1 MAQFWYDQ
9 QIRRYLLQFVRI
21 FNGFQIQSGQKN
33 AGGTSSQVYRTVP
46 MRYADMS
53 RMVAHVLRGN
63 TENAL
68 NSTPFM
74 TCHVANLNVA
84 RERRHDP
91 KLISSQ
97 QIQERKYDSLNDQ
110 YTAELGN
117 TYTVDR
123 YMPVPYDLT
132 INVDIWSSNTEQK
145 LQILEQILTL
155 FNPTV
160 EIQANTNPLDWTNI
174 TVVELIDIQWSSRSV
189 PQGVDSQLDISTLIF
204 QVPIWINPP
213 AKVKKQSIIHSIIN
227 RIHLDD
233 NLTDLEYDK
242 NMQDFFEQFS
252 NLEEIVV
259 TPQDAQVNVTGNT
272 VSLLNAHGINEGYSW
287 KEFFEQ
293 YGEFQASTSKLK
305 LRRSENIEDST
316 QDIVGTIAYNPTND
330 NQLIFTI
337 DSATLPT
344 NTQNAVLK
352 IIDPQK
358 NYPGDGTLASQQAGQ
373 RYLIINDI
381 NQGSQNWGTVVASAN
396 DIIEFDGIQWQVSFD
411 ASVNGSTVQY
421 VTNTAT
427 NFQYKWTG
435 TEWIDTY
442 QGTYKPGYWILNLS
456 GS

>member
-33 AGGTSSQVYRTVP
+33 AGGSSSQVYRTVP

-259 TPQDAQVNVTGNT
+259 TPQDAQINVTGNT

-358 NYPGDGTLASQQAGQ
+358 NYPGDGTLAGQQAGQ

>member
-21 FNGFQIQSGQKN
+21 FNGFQVQSGQKD
-33 AGGTSSQVYRTVP
+33 AGGTASQVYRTVP

-91 KLISSQ
+91 KLISAQ

-117 TYTVDR
+117 TYTVER

-132 INVDIWSSNTEQK
+132 INVDVWCSNTEQK
-145 LQILEQILTL
+145 LQLLEQILTL

-160 EIQANTNPLDWTNI
+160 EIQSNTNPLDWTNI

-189 PQGVDSQLDISTLIF
+189 PQGVDSQLDIATLIF

-213 AKVKKQSIIHSIIN
+213 AKVKKQSIINSIIN

-242 NMQDFFEQFS
+242 NMADFFAQFS

-259 TPQDAQVNVTGNT
+259 TPQDTQIDVSGNT
-272 VSLLNAHGINEGYSW
+272 ISLLNAHGVNEGYSW

-293 YGEFQASTSKLK
+293 YGEFQASTSKIK
-305 LRRSENIEDST
+305 LRRASDIEDST

-344 NTQNAVLK
+344 NTQTAVLK

-358 NYPGDGTLASQQAGQ
+358 NHPGDGTLAAAANGQ

-381 NQGSQNWGTVVASAN
+381 AQGSQNWGNVSASAN
-396 DIIEFDGIQWQVSFD
+396 DIIEYDGTQWQVSFD
-411 ASVNGSTVQY
+411 ASVNGSTLQY

-427 NFQYKWTG
+427 NYQYKWTG

-442 QGTYKPGYWILNLS
+442 QGQYRPGFWILNLA
-456 GS
+456 G

>member
-330 NQLIFTI
+330 NQ
-337 DSATLPT
+337 
-344 NTQNAVLK
+344 
-352 IIDPQK
+352 
-358 NYPGDGTLASQQAGQ
+358 
-373 RYLIINDI
+373 
-381 NQGSQNWGTVVASAN
+381 
-396 DIIEFDGIQWQVSFD
+396 
-411 ASVNGSTVQY
+411 
-421 VTNTAT
+421 
-427 NFQYKWTG
+427 
-435 TEWIDTY
+435 
-442 QGTYKPGYWILNLS
+442 
-456 GS
+456 

>member
-33 AGGTSSQVYRTVP
+33 AGGSSSQTYRTVP

-53 RMVAHVLRGN
+53 RMVAHILRGN

-91 KLISSQ
+91 KLISAQ
-97 QIQERKYDSLNDQ
+97 QVQERKYDALNDQ

-117 TYTVDR
+117 TYTVER

-132 INVDIWSSNTEQK
+132 INVDVWCSNTEQK
-145 LQILEQILTL
+145 LQLLEQILTL

-160 EIQANTNPLDWTNI
+160 EIQSNTNPLDWTNI

-189 PQGVDSQLDISTLIF
+189 PQGVDSQLDIATLIF

-227 RIHLDD
+227 RIHMDD
-233 NLTDLEYDK
+233 NLGDLEYDK
-242 NMQDFFEQFS
+242 NMQDFFDQFS

-259 TPQDAQVNVTGNT
+259 TPQDAQVDVTGNT
-272 VSLLNAHGINEGYSW
+272 ISLLNAHGVNEGYSW

-293 YGEFQASTSKLK
+293 YGEFQASTSKIK
-305 LRRSENIEDST
+305 LRRASNIEDST
-316 QDIVGTIAYNPTND
+316 QDIVGTIAYNPAND

-344 NTQNAVLK
+344 NTQTAVLK

-358 NYPGDGTLASQQAGQ
+358 NTPGDGTLAGQQAGQ

-381 NQGSQNWGTVVASAN
+381 VDNSSNWGTVTASSN
-396 DIIEFDGIQWQVSFD
+396 DIIEFNGIQWEVSFD
-411 ASVNGSTVQY
+411 ASVNGTTTQY
-421 VTNTAT
+421 VTNAT
-427 NFQYKWTG
+427 TGYQYKWNG

-442 QGTYKPGYWILNLS
+442 QGQYKPGYWILNLA
-456 GS
+456 GL

>member
-21 FNGFQIQSGQKN
+21 FNGFQVQSGQKN
-33 AGGTSSQVYRTVP
+33 AGGSNSQTYRTVP

-53 RMVAHVLRGN
+53 RMVAHILRGN

-91 KLISSQ
+91 KLISAQ
-97 QIQERKYDSLNDQ
+97 QVQERKYDAINDQ

-117 TYTVDR
+117 TYTVER

-132 INVDIWSSNTEQK
+132 INVDVWCSNTEQK
-145 LQILEQILTL
+145 LQLLEQILTL

-160 EIQANTNPLDWTNI
+160 EIQSNTNPLDWTNI

-189 PQGVDSQLDISTLIF
+189 PQGVDSQLDIATLIF

-213 AKVKKQSIIHSIIN
+213 AKVKKQSIIHGIIN
-227 RIHLDD
+227 RIHMDD
-233 NLTDLEYDK
+233 NLGDLEYDK
-242 NMQDFFEQFS
+242 NMQDFFDQFS

-259 TPQDAQVNVTGNT
+259 TPQDAQVDVTGNT
-272 VSLLNAHGINEGYSW
+272 ISLLNAHGINEGYSW

-293 YGEFQASTSKLK
+293 YGEFQASTSKIK
-305 LRRSENIEDST
+305 LRRASDIEDST

-344 NTQNAVLK
+344 NTQTAVLK

-358 NYPGDGTLASQQAGQ
+358 NTPGDGTLAGQQAGQ

-381 NQGSQNWGTVVASAN
+381 VDSSSNWGTVTASAN
-396 DIIEFDGIQWQVSFD
+396 DIIEFNGTQWEVSFD
-411 ASVNGSTVQY
+411 ASTNSTTSHY
-421 VTNTAT
+421 VTNSTT
-427 NFQYKWTG
+427 NYQYKWNG
-435 TEWIDTY
+435 SEWIDTY
-442 QGTYKPGYWILNLS
+442 QGQYKPGYWILNLA
-456 GS
+456 GL

>member
-21 FNGFQIQSGQKN
+21 FNGFQVQSGQKN

-53 RMVAHVLRGN
+53 RMVAHILRGN

-91 KLISSQ
+91 KLISAQ

-117 TYTVDR
+117 TYTVER

-132 INVDIWSSNTEQK
+132 INVDVWCSNTEQK
-145 LQILEQILTL
+145 LQLLEQILTL

-160 EIQANTNPLDWTNI
+160 EIQSNTNPLDWTNI

-189 PQGVDSQLDISTLIF
+189 PQGVDSQLDIATLIF

-213 AKVKKQSIIHSIIN
+213 AKVKKQSIINSIIN

-242 NMQDFFEQFS
+242 NMADFFAQFS

-259 TPQDAQVNVTGNT
+259 TPQDTQIDVSGNT
-272 VSLLNAHGINEGYSW
+272 ISLLNAHGVNEGYSW

-293 YGEFQASTSKLK
+293 YGEFQASTSKIK
-305 LRRSENIEDST
+305 LRRASDIEDST
-316 QDIVGTIAYNPTND
+316 QDIIGTIAYNPTND

-344 NTQNAVLK
+344 NTQTAVLK

-358 NYPGDGTLASQQAGQ
+358 NHPGDGTLPAAATGQ

-381 NQGSQNWGTVVASAN
+381 ASGSQNWGNISASAN
-396 DIIEFDGIQWQVSFD
+396 DIIEYDGTQWQVSFD
-411 ASVNGSTVQY
+411 ASVNGSTLQY

-427 NFQYKWTG
+427 NYQYKWTG

-442 QGTYKPGYWILNLS
+442 QGQYRPGFWILNLA
-456 GS
+456 G

>member
-21 FNGFQIQSGQKN
+21 FNGFQVQSGQKD
-33 AGGTSSQVYRTVP
+33 AGGTASQVYRTVP

-91 KLISSQ
+91 KLISAQ

-117 TYTVDR
+117 TYTVER

-132 INVDIWSSNTEQK
+132 INVDVWCSNTEQK
-145 LQILEQILTL
+145 LQLLEQILTL

-160 EIQANTNPLDWTNI
+160 EIQSNTNPLDWTNI

-189 PQGVDSQLDISTLIF
+189 PQGVDSQLDIATLIF

-213 AKVKKQSIIHSIIN
+213 AKVKKQSIINSIIN

-242 NMQDFFEQFS
+242 NMADFFAQFS

-259 TPQDAQVNVTGNT
+259 TPQDTQIDVSGNT
-272 VSLLNAHGINEGYSW
+272 ISLLNAHGVNEGYSW

-293 YGEFQASTSKLK
+293 YGEFQASTSKIK
-305 LRRSENIEDST
+305 LRRASDIEDST

-344 NTQNAVLK
+344 NTQTAVLK

-358 NYPGDGTLASQQAGQ
+358 NHPGDGTLPAAATGQ

-381 NQGSQNWGTVVASAN
+381 ASGSQNWGSISASAN
-396 DIIEFDGIQWQVSFD
+396 DIIEYDGTQWQVSFD
-411 ASVNGSTVQY
+411 ASVNGSTLQY

-427 NFQYKWTG
+427 NYQYKWTG

-442 QGTYKPGYWILNLS
+442 QGQYRPGFWILNLA
-456 GS
+456 G

>member
-352 IIDPQK
+352 IIDPKK
-358 NYPGDGTLASQQAGQ
+358 NYPGDGTLAGQQAGQ

>member
-21 FNGFQIQSGQKN
+21 FNGFQVQSGQKD
-33 AGGTSSQVYRTVP
+33 AGGTASQVYRTVP

-91 KLISSQ
+91 KLISAQ

-117 TYTVDR
+117 TYTVER

-132 INVDIWSSNTEQK
+132 INVDVWCSNTEQK
-145 LQILEQILTL
+145 LQLLEQILTL

-160 EIQANTNPLDWTNI
+160 EIQSNTNPLDWTNI

-189 PQGVDSQLDISTLIF
+189 PQGVDSQLDIATLIF

-213 AKVKKQSIIHSIIN
+213 AKVKKQSIINSIIN

-242 NMQDFFEQFS
+242 NMADFFAQFS

-259 TPQDAQVNVTGNT
+259 TPQDTQIDVSGNT
-272 VSLLNAHGINEGYSW
+272 ISLLNAHGVNEGYSW

-293 YGEFQASTSKLK
+293 YGEFQASTSKIK
-305 LRRSENIEDST
+305 LRRASDIEDST
-316 QDIVGTIAYNPTND
+316 QDIIGTIAYNPTND

-344 NTQNAVLK
+344 NTQTAVLK

-358 NYPGDGTLASQQAGQ
+358 NHPGDGTLPAAATGQ

-381 NQGSQNWGTVVASAN
+381 ASGSQNWGNISASAN
-396 DIIEFDGIQWQVSFD
+396 DIIEYDGTQWQVSFD
-411 ASVNGSTVQY
+411 ASVNGSTLQY

-427 NFQYKWTG
+427 NYQYKWTG

-442 QGTYKPGYWILNLS
+442 QGQYRPGFWILNLA
-456 GS
+456 G

>member
-21 FNGFQIQSGQKN
+21 FNGFQVQSGQKN

-53 RMVAHVLRGN
+53 RMVAHILRGN

-91 KLISSQ
+91 KLISAQ

-117 TYTVDR
+117 TYTVER

-132 INVDIWSSNTEQK
+132 INVDVWCSNTEQK
-145 LQILEQILTL
+145 LQLLEQILTL

-344 NTQNAVLK
+344 NTQNSVLK
-352 IIDPQK
+352 IIDPKK
-358 NYPGDGTLASQQAGQ
+358 NYPGDGTLAGQQAGQ

>member
-259 TPQDAQVNVTGNT
+259 TPQDAQINVTGNT

-344 NTQNAVLK
+344 NTQNSVLK
-352 IIDPQK
+352 IIDPKK
-358 NYPGDGTLASQQAGQ
+358 NYPGDGTLAGQQVGQ

>member
-33 AGGTSSQVYRTVP
+33 AGGTASQVYRTVP

-91 KLISSQ
+91 KLISAQ
-97 QIQERKYDSLNDQ
+97 QIQERKYDSVNDQ

-117 TYTVDR
+117 TYTVER

-132 INVDIWSSNTEQK
+132 INVDIWCSNTEQK
-145 LQILEQILTL
+145 LQLLEQILTL
-155 FNPTV
+155 FNPTI
-160 EIQANTNPLDWTNI
+160 EIQSNTNPLDWTNI

-189 PQGVDSQLDISTLIF
+189 PQGVDSQLDIATLIF

-259 TPQDAQVNVTGNT
+259 TPQDAQIDVTGNT

-305 LRRSENIEDST
+305 LRRSSNIEDST

-358 NYPGDGTLASQQAGQ
+358 NQPGDGTLASQQTGQ

-381 NQGSQNWGTVVASAN
+381 VSGASNWGNVVASAN
-396 DIIEFDGIQWQVSFD
+396 DIIEFDGIHWNVSFD
-411 ASVNGSTVQY
+411 ASANGSTVQY
-421 VTNTAT
+421 VTNSTT
-427 NFQYKWTG
+427 NYQYKWNG

-442 QGTYKPGYWILNLS
+442 QGQYKPGYWILNLA
-456 GS
+456 GI

>member
-352 IIDPQK
+352 IIDPKK
-358 NYPGDGTLASQQAGQ
+358 NYPGDGTLAGQQVGQ

-381 NQGSQNWGTVVASAN
+381 NQGSQNWGTVVESAN

>member
-21 FNGFQIQSGQKN
+21 FNGFQVKSGQKN
-33 AGGTSSQVYRTVP
+33 AGGTSSEVYKTVP

-53 RMVAHVLRGN
+53 RLVAHVLRGN
-63 TENAL
+63 TENAI

-74 TCHVANLNVA
+74 TCHIANLNVA

-91 KLISSQ
+91 KLVSSQ
-97 QIQERKYDSLNDQ
+97 QVQERKYDSMNDQ

-117 TYTVDR
+117 TYTVER

-132 INVDIWSSNTEQK
+132 INVDVWCSNTEQK
-145 LQILEQILTL
+145 LQLLEQVLTL

-160 EIQANTNPLDWTNI
+160 ELQANTNPLDWTNI

-189 PQGVDSQLDISTLIF
+189 PQGVDTQLDIATLIF

-213 AKVKKQSIIHSIIN
+213 AKVKKQTIINQIIN
-227 RIHLDD
+227 RIHLDESMD
-233 NLTDLEYDK
+233 DLVYDK
-242 NMQDFFEQFS
+242 NMADFFDQFGT
-252 NLEEIVV
+252 LEEIVI
-259 TPQDAQVNVTGNT
+259 TPQDAQISVQGNT
-272 VSLLNAHGINEGYSW
+272 VSLLSSTGVNENYAW

-293 YGEFQASTSKLK
+293 YGEFQAGTSKLK
-305 LRRSENIEDST
+305 LRRSSNIEDST

-344 NTQNAVLK
+344 NTQTAVLK
-352 IIDPQK
+352 IIDPAK
-358 NYPGDGTLASQQAGQ
+358 NHPGDGTLANQAAGQ
-373 RYLIINDI
+373 RYLLVNDI
-381 NQGSQNWGTVVASAN
+381 PGGTANWGTISASAN
-396 DIIEFDGIQWQVSFD
+396 DIIQFNGTQWEVSLD
-411 ASVNGSTVQY
+411 VSVNASTVQY

-427 NFQYKWTG
+427 GYQYKWTG

-442 QGTYKPGYWILNLS
+442 QGQYKPGYWILNLT
-456 GS
+456 GI

>member
-33 AGGTSSQVYRTVP
+33 AGGTASQVYRTVP

-91 KLISSQ
+91 KLISAQ
-97 QIQERKYDSLNDQ
+97 QIQERKYDSVNDQ

-117 TYTVDR
+117 TYTVER

-132 INVDIWSSNTEQK
+132 INVDIWCSNTEQK
-145 LQILEQILTL
+145 LQLLEQILTL
-155 FNPTV
+155 FNPTI
-160 EIQANTNPLDWTNI
+160 EIQSNTNPLDWTNI

-189 PQGVDSQLDISTLIF
+189 PQGVDSQLDIATLIF

-259 TPQDAQVNVTGNT
+259 TPQDAQIDVTGNT

-305 LRRSENIEDST
+305 LRRSSNIEDST

-358 NYPGDGTLASQQAGQ
+358 NQPGDGSLAGQQTGQ

-381 NQGSQNWGTVVASAN
+381 VSGASNWGNVVASAN
-396 DIIEFDGIQWQVSFD
+396 DIIEFDGIHWNVSFD
-411 ASVNGSTVQY
+411 ASANGSTVQY
-421 VTNTAT
+421 VTNSTT
-427 NFQYKWTG
+427 NYQYTWNG

-442 QGTYKPGYWILNLS
+442 QGQYKPGYWILNLA
-456 GS
+456 GI